1 MMRSATANVKVF
13 GPRTF
18 GSPSIYTNSVVDCA
32 NILSYDNLATGDDA
46 LANIANNDICFSL
59 HILSNS
65 HSKFTQIR

>member
-1 MMRSATANVKVF
+1 MLRSLGQGLLNHHPF
-13 GPRTF
+13 
-18 GSPSIYTNSVVDCA
+18 TNSVVDCV

-65 HSKFTQIR
+65 HSKFTQIK